1 MLTLLQCPYIICR
14 LHCLLA
20 AVWSQRNRITSA
32 SLGNKVDDVF
42 VKTQQRKSLQN

>member
-1 MLTLLQCPYIICR
+1 MLTLLHCPYIICR

-20 AVWSQRNRITSA
+20 AVWSQRCRITSA

-42 VKTQQRKSLQN
+42 VKTQQRKSLPN